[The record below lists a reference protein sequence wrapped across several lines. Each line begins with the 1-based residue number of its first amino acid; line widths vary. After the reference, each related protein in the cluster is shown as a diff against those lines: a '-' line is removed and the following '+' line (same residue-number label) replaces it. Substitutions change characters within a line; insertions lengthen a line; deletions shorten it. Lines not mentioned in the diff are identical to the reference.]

1 MRSKRWPL
9 PSRTHIRTRRNEAR
23 PVGEDAG
30 PVPPDGGS
38 EVGSVGGWVKT
49 RAQGGGFV
57 EEKRSRRSA
66 GHHRLSPRP
75 RPGSRGEPRDTPVPG
90 PASRDPAL
98 VGPMPPPRRV
108 QCWSRACLLAQ
119 ESGLNRNAYQTL
131 RLAQGRAPPT
141 SSRERDIHGK
151 PRQRIR
157 PLRPALRRAA
167 ESRGDSAQGYGT
179 EGAGGRKP
187 RERSGKKRVSDSP
200 PHRLRLRRHSLVSAS
215 ERPRPHSIT
224 NGRRRVV
231 VAE

>member
-66 GHHRLSPRP
+66 GHHRPSPRP

-98 VGPMPPPRRV
+98 VGPMPPPQARPV
-108 QCWSRACLLAQ
+108 LVP
-119 ESGLNRNAYQTL
+119 GLPAGPGI
-131 RLAQGRAPPT
+131 RLEP
-141 SSRERDIHGK
+141 E
-151 PRQRIR
+151 
-157 PLRPALRRAA
+157 
-167 ESRGDSAQGYGT
+167 
-179 EGAGGRKP
+179 
-187 RERSGKKRVSDSP
+187 RVSDA
-200 PHRLRLRRHSLVSAS
+200 SLS
-215 ERPRPHSIT
+215 PRPSSADIRS
-224 NGRRRVV
+224 G
-231 VAE
+231 A